1 MASQAVHFWIIGGA
15 EVPPSVSSCC
25 QVLISLD
32 SDKPSDPLNPFSH
45 SVIVLRADLDDF
57 CGPSR
62 GPRGLIVNKDPSGP
76 VQSVWTGIY
85 MYIFVP
91 NEDEVAHP
99 KWGPGHLTSA
109 SGAWCGWGE
118 GQLEDE
124 IDRGVWGCVELSN
137 EEMDWLL

>member
-1 MASQAVHFWIIGGA
+1 
-15 EVPPSVSSCC
+15 
-25 QVLISLD
+25 
-32 SDKPSDPLNPFSH
+32 
-45 SVIVLRADLDDF
+45 
-57 CGPSR
+57 
-62 GPRGLIVNKDPSGP
+62 
-76 VQSVWTGIY
+76 

-137 EEMDWLL
+137 EEMDRLLRLPQREMFPSLVRRACPLTDLSSEPPPASRKAS